1 MKKKQPVQ
9 ESPKPNNYVHI
20 SYPLSIILA
29 IGIFLYIKSL
39 SFGLTQLDD
48 SIFIKDFHALFSD
61 IKNLGH
67 LFFRGVFFE
76 TADSYYRPM
85 LMVSFMFNKLVSG
98 NLFGYHLTNLLFH
111 LSSCTLL
118 YYFFLK
124 LKIRNDISFL
134 LTLLFAVH
142 PVLSQAVVWIP
153 GRNDSML
160 TTFALASFLCLMHY
174 IETKKWY
181 SIVFHLLF
189 FAMALYTKESGI
201 ILPVLAFG
209 YLMLL
214 TRTEVKNYV
223 LLIFGWTAI
232 GLAWLYMRSISIEP
246 IIKPTASE
254 YAEGFIDRLPLFI
267 HYIGKSFLPFN
278 LSVFPMQADTTI
290 YLGLAATILLAI
302 ALFLNKTS
310 NKKMLLFGLGWFV
323 LFLLPA
329 FFVPKGINEQA
340 FEHRMYLPII
350 GLLILLSETMPYD
363 EKYVS
368 NQKISFWAT
377 ILIAVLF
384 IFINYGH
391 QQKFKNEITFWENA
405 AIDSPSSS
413 YAHKLLGVK
422 YSNKGQTEK
431 AGVELRKALE
441 IDSTE
446 RYANLYYAKYLQ
458 TKNVKDPKI
467 EYYLLKEE
475 QYNPGFLDNL
485 FELAKVNFEKGDKVT
500 AKKYL
505 EECVRVAP
513 SFMMAKNN
521 LIILLME
528 TGQKQ
533 EALDNINQWKKD
545 GTGVPDGIE
554 AQVNK
559 MP

>member
-1 MKKKQPVQ
+1 MKKKHPVQ
-9 ESPKPNNYVHI
+9 EAHNTNSVVHI

-29 IGIFLYIKSL
+29 IALFLYIKSL

-48 SIFIKDFHALFSD
+48 SIFIKDFHDLFSN

-76 TADSYYRPM
+76 TTDSYYRPL

-98 NLFGYHLTNLLFH
+98 NLFGYHVTNLFFH
-111 LSSCTLL
+111 LSSCVLL
-118 YYFFLK
+118 YHFFLK
-124 LKIRNDISFL
+124 LKVRSDVSFL

-160 TTFALASFLCLMHY
+160 TTFALASFLYLMQY
-174 IETKKWY
+174 VETKKWY
-181 SIVFHLLF
+181 SIVLHLLF
-189 FAMALYTKESGI
+189 FAMTLYTKESGI
-201 ILPVLAFG
+201 ILPVLSFG
-209 YLMLL
+209 YLILL
-214 TRTEVKNYV
+214 TRTEIKNYV
-223 LLIFGWTAI
+223 IFISGWAAI
-232 GLAWLYMRSISIEP
+232 GFTWLYMRSISIEP

-254 YAEGFIDRLPLFI
+254 YVDGFIDRLPLLI

-340 FEHRMYLPII
+340 FEHRLYLPII
-350 GLLILLSETMPYD
+350 GLLILLSETMPYS
-363 EKYVS
+363 EKYVP
-368 NQKISFWAT
+368 NQKIAFWVT
-377 ILIAVLF
+377 ISIAVLF
-384 IFINYGH
+384 TFINYSH

-422 YSNKGQTEK
+422 YFTKGKTEK
-431 AGVELRKALE
+431 AGVELQKALE
-441 IDSTE
+441 LDSTE
-446 RYANLYYAKYLQ
+446 RYASLYYAKYLQ
-458 TKNVKDPKI
+458 TKNPKDPKI

-485 FELAKVNFEKGDKVT
+485 FELAKLSFEKGDKVA
-500 AKKYL
+500 AKRYL
-505 EECVRVAP
+505 EECIRVAP
-513 SFMMAKNN
+513 GFMMAKNN
-521 LIILLME
+521 LILLLME

-533 EALDNINQWKKD
+533 EALDKINQWKKD
-545 GTGVPDGIE
+545 QTGVPDGIE
-554 AQVNK
+554 EQVNK